1 MATDGNYSNIS
12 LARAKQLPG
21 ARLTGRTSS
30 AEFTIPVGDLGA
42 HSFTLKYDNTARTLN
57 ARPSEVLAAVNANQ
71 TILFDGEGVIAP
83 MKWQVTNGQFLVLW
97 ADVDYPNVDY
107 RQVKVQAYLPDDA
120 WTIGAEGGPVSH
132 EGSRVSVDM
141 TGATASALVNVTEGM
156 DGKVVVLEHLPPY
169 VTSLTIKV
177 AANVAVVDVKLPPIG
192 TYLEALDVVDGEGHA
207 LATEKDGVEIP
218 DTFSAGDRFQLAV
231 MNGVLRVGIVEGA

>member
-1 MATDGNYSNIS
+1 MTTDGNLSNIS
-12 LARAKQLPG
+12 LARARQLPG
-21 ARLTGRTSS
+21 ARLTGKTSS
-30 AEFTIPVGDLGA
+30 AEFTIPVDDLGV
-42 HSFTLKYDNTARTLN
+42 HSFTLKYDSTTRTLD
-57 ARPSEVLAAVNANQ
+57 AKPSEVMAAIAGNLAVV
-71 TILFDGEGVIAP
+71 FDGEGVVAP

-107 RQVKVQAYLPDDA
+107 RQVKVQAYLLDDA
-120 WTIGAEGGPVSH
+120 WTIGAEGSPVSH
-132 EGSRVSVDM
+132 EGSRVSIDM
-141 TGATASALVNVTEGM
+141 TGSGASALANVTGGM
-156 DGKVVVLEHLPPY
+156 GGKVVVLEHLPAS

-177 AANVAVVDVKLPPIG
+177 AANVAVVDVTLPTG
-192 TYLEALDVVDGEGHA
+192 TTLATLDVADGEGHA

>member
-1 MATDGNYSNIS
+1 MTTDGNLSNIS
-12 LARAKQLPG
+12 LARAQQLPG
-21 ARLTGRTSS
+21 ARLTGKTSS
-30 AEFTIPVGDLGA
+30 AEFTIPVDDLGA
-42 HSFTLKYDNTARTLN
+42 HSFTLKYDSTTRTMN
-57 ARPSEVLAAVNANQ
+57 AKPSEVMAAIAGNLAVV
-71 TILFDGEGVIAP
+71 FDGEGVVAP
-83 MKWQVTNGQFLVLW
+83 MKWQVTNGQFLELW

-107 RQVKVQAYLPDDA
+107 KQVKVQAYLPDDA

-132 EGSRVSVDM
+132 EGSRVSIDM
-141 TGATASALVNVTEGM
+141 TGSGASALANVTEGM
-156 DGKVVVLEHLPPY
+156 DGKVVVLEHLPAS

-177 AANVAVVDVKLPPIG
+177 AANVAVVDVTLPTG
-192 TYLEALDVVDGEGHA
+192 TTLATLDVVDGEGHA

>member
-1 MATDGNYSNIS
+1 MATDGNYSTIS

-30 AEFTIPVGDLGA
+30 AEFTIPVDDLGA
-42 HSFTLKYDNTARTLN
+42 HSFTLKYDSTARTLN

-141 TGATASALVNVTEGM
+141 TGAGASALVNVTEGM
-156 DGKVVVLEHLPPY
+156 DGKVVVLEHLPAS

-177 AANVAVVDVKLPPIG
+177 AANVAVVDVTLPTG
-192 TYLEALDVVDGEGHA
+192 TGLASLSVVDGDGNA
-207 LATEKDGVEIP
+207 FATEKDGVEIP
-218 DTFSAGDRFQLAV
+218 DTFSAGDKFQLAV
-231 MNGVLRVGIVEGA
+231 MNGVLRVGIVEVA